1 MSKPDLKSVI
11 ELKKEVARMEE
22 VANFLRIENF
32 EYALKI
38 NRLENIITSIQ
49 AVTKDHPAKLVEL
62 SDGLLK
68 IIHTCNEVNPSTA
81 PAPETKETTPK
92 DQSQISVKVTP
103 ASPSTSRPSKAH
115 VVKPHMVN
123 GHILYIPTINLT
135 RISENN
141 SLQRENNSLVED
153 STLRGTTAASTSS
166 QTIETENNSTRE
178 FHSGSVSHLEN
189 VSQASTSRSPTHS
202 TVLSG
207 TFQEV
212 KIYLNQV
219 SQESINGETRKSVSP
234 RRPSA
239 SPRRLLRRHR
249 SSGLLSSVTTRRHN
263 RK

>member
-1 MSKPDLKSVI
+1 MMSKPDLKSVI

-115 VVKPHMVN
+115 VVKPHMV
-123 GHILYIPTINLT
+123 
-135 RISENN
+135 
-141 SLQRENNSLVED
+141 ED